1 MNSRKRV
8 YTQANL
14 AVYQEERGLSYREIS
29 SGSAGPTL
37 EFRAMLKAIGL
48 GEADVLLELGKALS
62 FFLSILS
69 LYALMASAFFVPGSR
84 WDERLAGSLLR
95 IAVAACVCFASG
107 LLFRQSAAAATT
119 PENPPAPEEPP
130 VIQTLPVRLFFWALS
145 GMALLFFL
153 SWYLEEYYVPLLWKN
168 QPH

>member
-1 MNSRKRV
+1 M
-8 YTQANL
+8 
-14 AVYQEERGLSYREIS
+14 
-29 SGSAGPTL
+29 
-37 EFRAMLKAIGL
+37 
-48 GEADVLLELGKALS
+48 LLELGKALS

-69 LYALMASAFFVPGSR
+69 IYALMVSAFFVPGSR

-107 LLFRQSAAAATT
+107 LLFRQSTSAASTP
-119 PENPPAPEEPP
+119 PENPTGHEEPP
-130 VIQTLPVRLFFWALS
+130 VTQTLPVRLFFWALA